1 MSREF
6 DRLVEVMRRL
16 RAECPWTREQT
27 HESLRRYV
35 IEEAY
40 ETAEAIDLADSE
52 HLREELGDLL
62 MQVVIHASIAE
73 SDHEGWTTDDV
84 VRGIADKLV
93 HRNPHV
99 FGDVTVSSA
108 AEVDANWQRL
118 KAERKQRTHPAEG
131 IPADLPALMAAD
143 KVLGRVD
150 RPVEGDDLGARMLRL
165 VDEARNAG
173 LDAEAELRAA
183 TRRHA
188 DASAVE

>member
-1 MSREF
+1 MSSEF

-16 RAECPWTREQT
+16 RADCPWTREQT

-40 ETAEAIDLADSE
+40 ETAEAIDLDDPD

-62 MQVVIHASIAE
+62 MQVVIHAAIAE
-73 SDHEGWTTDDV
+73 SDAEGWTTDDV
-84 VRGIADKLV
+84 VREIADKLV

-99 FGDVTVSSA
+99 FGDVEVSSA

-118 KAERKQRTHPAEG
+118 KAERKQRTHPLEG
-131 IPADLPALMAAD
+131 IPADLPALMAAE
-143 KVLGRVD
+143 KVLRRVD
-150 RPVEGDDLGARMLRL
+150 APVAGDDLGARLLRL
-165 VDEARNAG
+165 VDEARTAG
-173 LDAEAELRAA
+173 LDPEAALRAA

-188 DASAVE
+188 GPA